1 MTGLITALTS
11 AALLIGSEA
20 GEPPVDL
27 ADIAVYERGAFN
39 RDVTRCDELA
49 SHPDDPERV
58 SQGIPQS
65 RVDIEAA
72 LAACHEAVA
81 ADPANPRLN
90 YQLARVHGY
99 AGRHS
104 EGDRYREAALRAGYP
119 QSLFVIGYIRIT
131 GWDGRP
137 ANACYG
143 GELVR
148 RSAEAGRQA
157 GLVGFPHYVLSGA
170 FEGCP
175 ADMPPVNAGE
185 MAGFLER
192 ARSQTGDFYQLALIE
207 QLEAR
212 LAEQAE

>member
-1 MTGLITALTS
+1 MVTITILAGL
-11 AALLIGSEA
+11 LLAGGAGSGGPA
-20 GEPPVDL
+20 VDVD
-27 ADIAVYERGAFN
+27 DIAAYQREAFS
-39 RDVTRCDELA
+39 REVTRCDELA

-58 SQGIPQS
+58 SEGIAQGA
-65 RVDIEAA
+65 VGIEDA
-72 LAACHEAVA
+72 LTACHEAVA

-90 YQLARVHGY
+90 YQLARVYGY
-99 AGRHS
+99 AGRHG
-104 EGDRYREAALRAGYP
+104 EGDAYREAALLAGYP

-137 ANACYG
+137 ADPCYG

-170 FEGCP
+170 FEDCP
-175 ADMPPVNAGE
+175 ADMPRIAAGE
-185 MAGFLER
+185 LAGFLER

-212 LAEQAE
+212 LAGQGG